1 MNSAKKE
8 FKENICSINN
18 SIQVYKYLKNNAK
31 NMDSTILLRSQF
43 MLIVSAFDTYVHSSI
58 TNKIIEIYFSQD
70 SDIFV
75 DMDISLSRAY
85 KMKNSDEN
93 MQRELLENY
102 LVKKLS
108 KDSFQS
114 PKSIEYAYSILK
126 IDHIWSKLSEQMGM
140 RSEDI
145 RNKLALIVD
154 RRNKIAHE
162 SDWNKITRKY
172 EDIELETVL
181 ECQDFI
187 ENIVEALDK
196 LANAGAI

>member
-1 MNSAKKE
+1 
-8 FKENICSINN
+8 
-18 SIQVYKYLKNNAK
+18 
-31 NMDSTILLRSQF
+31 
-43 MLIVSAFDTYVHSSI
+43 
-58 TNKIIEIYFSQD
+58 
-70 SDIFV
+70 
-75 DMDISLSRAY
+75 
-85 KMKNSDEN
+85 

-187 ENIVEALDK
+187 ENMVEALDK

>member
-1 MNSAKKE
+1 M
-8 FKENICSINN
+8 F
-18 SIQVYKYLKNNAK
+18 IQV
-31 NMDSTILLRSQF
+31 
-43 MLIVSAFDTYVHSSI
+43 
-58 TNKIIEIYFSQD
+58 YFSQD

-187 ENIVEALDK
+187 ENMVEALDK